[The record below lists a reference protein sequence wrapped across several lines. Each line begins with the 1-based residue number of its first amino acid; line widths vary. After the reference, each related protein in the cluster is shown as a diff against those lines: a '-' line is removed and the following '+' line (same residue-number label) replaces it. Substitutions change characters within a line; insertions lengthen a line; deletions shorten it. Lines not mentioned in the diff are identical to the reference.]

1 MGHEFNMVHGQCKS
15 VYDFKK
21 HANTNRY
28 ILEWI
33 MKYHLY
39 DEQERHQGRFESV
52 EQLRRFLCDRKY
64 DTNCDKDIGCTFDYI
79 KHIKWYFDI
88 EE

>member
-1 MGHEFNMVHGQCKS
+1 
-15 VYDFKK
+15 
-21 HANTNRY
+21 
-28 ILEWI
+28 

-39 DEQERHQGRFESV
+39 DEQERYQGRFDSV
-52 EQLRRFLCDRKY
+52 YELRKFLCDRKY

-79 KHIKWYFDI
+79 KHIKWFFEI

>member
-21 HANTNRY
+21 HANTYRY

-39 DEQERHQGRFESV
+39 DEQQRHQGRFESV

-64 DTNCDKDIGCTFDYI
+64 DTNCDKDIGCTFDLSLI
-79 KHIKWYFDI
+79 HI
-88 EE
+88 

>member
-1 MGHEFNMVHGQCKS
+1 
-15 VYDFKK
+15 
-21 HANTNRY
+21 
-28 ILEWI
+28 

-52 EQLRRFLCDRKY
+52 YELRKFLCDRKY

-79 KHIKWYFDI
+79 KSIDGSLKSKNDVSESTHLMRNYT
-88 EE
+88 